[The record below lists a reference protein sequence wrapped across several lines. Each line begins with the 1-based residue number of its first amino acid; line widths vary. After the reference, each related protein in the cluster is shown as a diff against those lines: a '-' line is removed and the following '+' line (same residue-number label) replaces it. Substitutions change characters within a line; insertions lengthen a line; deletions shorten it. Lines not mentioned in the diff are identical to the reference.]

1 MNEQGSVI
9 IGIDGDSSQ
18 FAEELKQ
25 AAANTKK
32 TMESVNG
39 SVAES
44 CRKQSDA
51 AAKACRQANDAIRTT
66 AEKTAQGVSES
77 WKETAGALQSLTA
90 QSKIMQKELSQ
101 INQSLK
107 LNPDSVVLQRQKVE
121 LLNKTYAATVERL
134 KALEA
139 AQEQAGRALSEGQLD
154 EAGYRKFQREL
165 ESARLEVQLLDQAL
179 GNTASKQTA
188 KTALQE
194 VSKAGEQTGNAM
206 KQAAED
212 TQKSWTGS
220 VSILQSTVKAL
231 SALVSVTMLKN
242 LAASILEVGSQ
253 FEASMS
259 KVSAVSGAAG
269 QELEGLA
276 VKAKELG
283 ASTMFSASETA
294 EALNY
299 MGMAGWD
306 AEQMLSG
313 ISGVLDLAAASG
325 ENLGLVSDIVTDAL
339 TAFGLA
345 AEDSG
350 RFADVLAS
358 AASSANTT
366 VGRMGQTFQY
376 AAPLAGAMGYAIE
389 DVAVAIG
396 LMANAGIKGEQ
407 AGTNLRAMFSRLAS
421 PPKDAAAAMKR
432 LGLEITDAGGAMK
445 PLSVTLNELRSGFA
459 GLSEQEKTSAAA
471 ALAGTEAMSGLLAIV
486 NAGEEDFNRLTESI
500 ASADGAASQMAAT
513 MRDNLQG
520 DVTAMKSALEGLG
533 VALYEEA
540 SGGLRNMVSN
550 LTEGIRWLTDHTED
564 LGRTLGIVAAGLG
577 VYTASAIQAKLAT
590 IEWTKA
596 FAANPVGLI
605 AVGVTAA
612 AVALVS
618 LADALHVTASEQK
631 KLAEN
636 AVRDWQEVQGQV
648 KNVNGE
654 LKNIQKQI
662 DALNAKKAPSV
673 SDKAELER
681 LQNINRELEIQ
692 ADLLE
697 KQEQRAARKAAE
709 ETVKAFDKM
718 FHDADTSMEAIEQ
731 RIEQAKG
738 VVLVNGGFGP
748 SYDVT
753 GFLAQLKQ
761 LPPLIEAAQKAGNAE
776 TAASY
781 AKTLDEAKAA
791 LESYL
796 QTLQEYQKTLSAIP
810 KDLMTEEQKTAFE
823 TTGNLITEIYRQLD
837 PEKLRSIEF
846 SELLQTKGLSETVKQ
861 LTELAVQGEI
871 TAKTL
876 NDPQYAKFRETLE
889 QAGFSAEETASEIN
903 GLAEKAKAAGASAG
917 NLNDSLNGL
926 NGGLDETEEEAASLA
941 EQISGLSEGF
951 ELLSKA
957 QEEAAAGNRLSAS
970 TLKALAD
977 RYPEMEDALAR
988 YAAGMLQEQE
998 LLAELTGYYET
1009 DQRNYRLAV
1018 LAKLETS
1025 EAFYRQS
1032 GLNDAAF
1039 VNAMLDNYGVDI
1051 SNCKTYA
1058 ETKARI
1064 EETLL
1069 NNVSSAWSKYY
1080 NAQSRQV
1087 TAEYGRLKM
1096 TAEVGRGPKAEE
1108 AKKELAEINAAIQ
1121 QYQQAM
1127 AEIDAITLD
1136 GISVDF
1142 EKIEKNTSAA
1152 LSKTAETAKEAGKDY
1167 SEELAKGISSEAF
1180 RIDDSIASLCEAAAN
1195 TALDNADSFEAAG
1208 SLYIDAFTDGI
1219 GGKVEASIQA
1229 VQNFADLQAEALA
1242 AADQDNAKVCKQ
1254 TGGALVEAYSAQLK
1268 ENAAQAAEQVKASL
1282 EEMTQTAQR
1291 EYDRLIQQRDA
1302 LAAKWTDTGSLFT
1315 LETDKET
1322 GTVSVLY
1329 QDLEEQ
1335 AKALEA
1341 YYDQLEALKAKG
1353 LSDGILDE
1361 ITSMNTADALKVLED
1376 LSQKSSSELTE
1387 FSRNFEEIQQRAAE
1401 RAAAYYQS
1409 EIEQL
1414 NEQFTEQFTAA
1425 LESIPALVRDIGL
1438 NTAGGFLEGVQARM
1452 GEVSGKGKEMSEA
1465 VLAAMKKALDIHSPS
1480 GETKRVGEYLAE
1492 GMWQGID
1499 GREGWLKQRI
1509 NGFCRAVIAEFQ
1521 SAMQIHSP
1529 SKVMADQVGVHLSEG
1544 LAKGMEDGAL
1554 TAVYPAVRRVTK
1566 GVLSRWGG
1574 FEELMA
1580 GTGKSAGEAL
1590 SRTLG
1595 DEAWYARQEME
1606 KFLEDRSA
1614 SILEQNAQTV
1624 GSLEHDLIRQTA
1636 RMSSQYQRLLHGEL
1650 QKIGAEAGKLL
1661 DGVTEQAKAKY
1672 EEITQL
1678 ASRVESNLKNF
1689 GDLYIQYEGEFRLNN
1704 LDEVSRQMDEYA
1716 AMLDQLSQKGA
1727 SMDFLNQIAGMG
1739 VEDGLKFAQALQNAS
1754 DAELQAYLAQW
1765 EANQRKAEEIS
1776 SRYFT
1781 VQTDK
1786 LKDEFN
1792 TQVNDVMQELSSQV
1806 AQAGKNASQG
1816 FVDGLLSNL
1825 EQAEDA
1831 AKQLSNAVVQAF
1843 QKSLDIHSPSRVM
1856 RDRIGKNMA
1865 LGLEEGVLE
1874 ETGRIE
1880 KNVTAQM
1887 RAMTARMQAAVA
1899 AESRRSAPISAFP
1912 LNAGNTGPAGLDRP
1926 ISITQNNY
1934 SPKALSRREQRQSDA
1949 RLHALALHMRA

>member
-139 AQEQAGRALSEGQLD
+139 AQEQTSRALSEGQLD

-165 ESARLEVQLLDQAL
+165 ESARLEVQRLDQAL
-179 GNTASKQTA
+179 GNTASEQAA

-194 VSKAGEQTGNAM
+194 LGKAGEQTGNAM
-206 KQAAED
+206 KEAAED
-212 TQKSWTGS
+212 TQKSWAGS
-220 VSILQSTVKAL
+220 VNILQSAVKAL

-242 LAASILEVGSQ
+242 FAVSILEVGSQ

-259 KVSAVSGAAG
+259 KVSAVSGVAG

-299 MGMAGWD
+299 MGMASWD

-432 LGLEITDAGGAMK
+432 LGLEITDANGAMK

-486 NAGEEDFNRLTESI
+486 NASEKDFIRLTESI
-500 ASADGAASQMAAT
+500 ASADGAASRMAAT

-533 VALYEEA
+533 IALYEETA
-540 SGGLRNMVSN
+540 GSLRSMVSN

-564 LGRTLGIVAAGLG
+564 LGRTLGIVAAGFG

-596 FAANPVGLI
+596 LAANPIGLI

-612 AVALVS
+612 VLALAS
-618 LADALHVTASEQK
+618 LADALIITASEQK

-654 LKNIQKQI
+654 LENIQKQI

-697 KQEQRAARKAAE
+697 K
-709 ETVKAFDKM
+709 
-718 FHDADTSMEAIEQ
+718 
-731 RIEQAKG
+731 
-738 VVLVNGGFGP
+738 
-748 SYDVT
+748 
-753 GFLAQLKQ
+753 
-761 LPPLIEAAQKAGNAE
+761 AAQKAAEKAAAEAQKWYDKEMPDTVYDFGGAGVLTTKDFNAGQLL
-776 TAASY
+776 AAY
-781 AKTLDEAKAA
+781 QENVRRLNQALADEDENARAA
-791 LESYL
+791 LEDSL
-796 QTLQEYQKTLSAIP
+796 ENTRSLLADKLQE
-810 KDLMTEEQKTAFE
+810 LMEVKASFQEF
-823 TTGNLITEIYRQLD
+823 D
-837 PEKLRSIEF
+837 PELLKQFEPFLDSLRDLSEEIGQIVMPETMRSLDF
-846 SELLQTKGLSETVKQ
+846 SELLQTEGLSETVKQ
-861 LTELAVQGEI
+861 LTELAQQGEI
-871 TAKTL
+871 AAKTL

-889 QAGFSAEETASEIN
+889 QAGFSAEEAASEIN

-917 NLNDSLNGL
+917 NLNGGLENL
-926 NGGLDETEEEAASLA
+926 NGGLEETEEEAASLA
-941 EQISGLSEGF
+941 EQMSGLSEGF
-951 ELLSKA
+951 GLLSKA

-988 YAAGMLQEQE
+988 YAAGMLHEQD
-998 LLAELTGYYET
+998 LLAELTGCYET

-1018 LAKLETS
+1018 LAKLETN
-1025 EAFYRQS
+1025 EAFYQQS

-1058 ETKARI
+1058 QTKLQV
-1064 EETLL
+1064 ENELL
-1069 NNVSSAWSKYY
+1069 AKVSSAWSKYY

-1096 TAEVGRGPKAEE
+1096 TAEVGWGPKAEE
-1108 AKKELAEINAAIQ
+1108 AKKELAEIDAAIQ

-1167 SEELAKGISSEAF
+1167 SRELAKGIAAEAF

-1242 AADQDNAKVCKQ
+1242 AADQDNAKAYKQ
-1254 TGGALVEAYSAQLK
+1254 AGSNLMEAYGAQLK
-1268 ENAAQAAEQVKASL
+1268 ENAAQAVEQVKKSL

-1291 EYDRLIQQRDA
+1291 EYDRLISRRDA

-1335 AKALEA
+1335 AKALEV
-1341 YYDQLEALKAKG
+1341 YYDRLEALKAKG
-1353 LSDGILDE
+1353 LSDGILEE
-1361 ITSMNTADALKVLED
+1361 ITSMDTAGALKVLED
-1376 LSQKSSSELTE
+1376 LSQKSSSELEE

-1414 NEQFTEQFTAA
+1414 NTQFTEQFTAA
-1425 LESIPALVRDIGL
+1425 LADIPALVQDIGL

-1452 GEVSGKGKEMSEA
+1452 GDVSGKGKEMSEA

-1781 VQTDK
+1781 VQTGK

-1792 TQVNDVMQELSSQV
+1792 AQVNDVMQELSSQV
-1806 AQAGKNASQG
+1806 AQAGQNASQG